1 MYLES
6 KYGLNSIEKYI
17 INILQL
23 LDVRVGPGAAIL
35 PKNVKKIHLD
45 FARKTDDGHYGARR
59 VWRIYLPRLKYH
71 NPAIS
76 MTVKRGADQ
85 EGPATLSVHFT
96 SSSTAPAASSQTNPD
111 PSPSK
116 KVETIDMKHQSES
129 EILSRLLEMTRA
141 VPYEATPDELAELR
155 DVEDYNRKTTRDRA
169 AQSRLNQ
176 IKKQEQALLD
186 QARGAGKQGAGL

>member
-6 KYGLNSIEKYI
+6 KYVLNIIEKYI

-23 LDVRVGPGAAIL
+23 LDVRVGTGAAIL
-35 PKNVKKIHLD
+35 PKNVKKIHLE
-45 FARKTDDGHYGARR
+45 FARKADDGHYGARR
-59 VWRIYLPRLKYH
+59 VWRVYLPRLKYH
-71 NPAIS
+71 NPAVS

-85 EGPATLSVHFT
+85 EDPATLSVHFT
-96 SSSTAPAASSQTNPD
+96 SSSTAPAASSKTNPD

-116 KVETIDMKHQSES
+116 KVETIDMKHKSES

>member
-1 MYLES
+1 ME
-6 KYGLNSIEKYI
+6 NYI
-17 INILQL
+17 KSILQL

-35 PKNVKKIHLD
+35 PRNVKKIHLD
-45 FARKTDDGHYGARR
+45 FAQKADDGHYGARR
-59 VWRIYLPRLKYH
+59 VWRVYLPRLKYH
-71 NPAIS
+71 NPAVS

-96 SSSTAPAASSQTNPD
+96 SSSTTPAASPTPLPD
-111 PSPSK
+111 YSASK
-116 KVETIDMKHQSES
+116 RVETIDMKHKSES
-129 EILSRLLEMTRA
+129 EILSRLLEMTKA
-141 VPYEATPDELAELR
+141 IPYEATPDELAELR